1 MATGIKKALQEGRI
15 RFYNNG
21 SYSYIPSKEYM
32 EMKKNSKKAQENE
45 EISTL
50 KKCISKLQNLD
61 KAFIVA
67 ANQNKKVSHVFN
79 GKIVL
84 I

>member
-32 EMKKNSKKAQENE
+32 EMKKNSKKAKKNE
-45 EISTL
+45 EITVL
-50 KKCISKLQNLD
+50 KDCISKLQNLD

-67 ANQNKKVSHVFN
+67 ANKNKKVSHVFN